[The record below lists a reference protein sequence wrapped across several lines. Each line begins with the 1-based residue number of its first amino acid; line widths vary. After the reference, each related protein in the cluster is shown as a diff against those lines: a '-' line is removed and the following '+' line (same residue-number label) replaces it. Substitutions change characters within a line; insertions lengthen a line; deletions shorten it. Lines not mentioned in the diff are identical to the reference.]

1 MEATAAAR
9 GSRALTDG
17 DRRVPAR
24 PAHART
30 RAIEQ
35 VRVERVEAEERHADS
50 STCIHMDR
58 DNSHADTASVTEGSV
73 QIAMMRLAQVA
84 VPGLPALILDDAT
97 GHHVACVHIP
107 CVRRFRELVDLILEV
122 PDGTSKQLRAVAL
135 AGSLIAERE
144 LFDLGGGG

>member
-1 MEATAAAR
+1 M
-9 GSRALTDG
+9 TDD

-30 RAIEQ
+30 RAGNIEQ

-50 STCIHMDR
+50 STSIHMDR

-97 GHHVACVHIP
+97 GHHVACVQIP
-107 CVRRFRELVDLILEV
+107 RVRRFRELVDLILEV
-122 PDGTSKQLRAVAL
+122 PDGRRSSYEPSPWPGVSSPNA
-135 AGSLIAERE
+135 S
-144 LFDLGGGG
+144 